1 MTRARTFTIAAIVL
15 ISSRAIAAPLVTYE
29 SSCECRDNHGKQR
42 WAEKN
47 DPAVPPADASAI
59 QAVIPSDIFNW
70 QGPTEHLA
78 ASSERIAAE
87 QKWYAL
93 TGRVIELRAEEDGD
107 LHILPLRMRT
117 ATSRARGL
125 SNRCSSDHGSAGE
138 GTGEVTAG
146 SSGGGTDS
154 SGGGADSSGG
164 GADSSGG
171 GTDSSSVGTNSSGV
185 DAGEVTAGDSC
196 SVGTGEMAASGFAGA
211 AGGGE

>member
-1 MTRARTFTIAAIVL
+1 M
-15 ISSRAIAAPLVTYE
+15 
-29 SSCECRDNHGKQR
+29 
-42 WAEKN
+42 
-47 DPAVPPADASAI
+47 DASAI
-59 QAVIPSDIFNW
+59 QAVTPSDIFNW
-70 QGPTEHLA
+70 QGPTEPLKS
-78 ASSERIAAE
+78 SSERIAAE

-93 TGRVIELRAEEDGD
+93 TGRVIEVRAEGDGD

-154 SGGGADSSGG
+154 SGGGTDSSCGGADSSGG

-171 GTDSSSVGTNSSGV
+171 GADSSGV

>member
-1 MTRARTFTIAAIVL
+1 MSHLDIYGWPGLEVHLTGQSKRTGI
-15 ISSRAIAAPLVTYE
+15 E
-29 SSCECRDNHGKQR
+29 N
-42 WAEKN
+42 N
-47 DPAVPPADASAI
+47 
-59 QAVIPSDIFNW
+59 
-70 QGPTEHLA
+70 
-78 ASSERIAAE
+78 
-87 QKWYAL
+87 WYAL
-93 TGRVIELRAEEDGD
+93 TGRVIEVRAEEDGD

-146 SSGGGTDS
+146 SSGGGAGS
-154 SGGGADSSGG
+154 SGGGADSSG
-164 GADSSGG
+164 
-171 GTDSSSVGTNSSGV
+171 VGTNSSGV

>member
-1 MTRARTFTIAAIVL
+1 M
-15 ISSRAIAAPLVTYE
+15 
-29 SSCECRDNHGKQR
+29 
-42 WAEKN
+42 
-47 DPAVPPADASAI
+47 
-59 QAVIPSDIFNW
+59 
-70 QGPTEHLA
+70 
-78 ASSERIAAE
+78 
-87 QKWYAL
+87 
-93 TGRVIELRAEEDGD
+93 IEVRAEGDGD

-154 SGGGADSSGG
+154 SGGG
-164 GADSSGG
+164 
-171 GTDSSSVGTNSSGV
+171 TNSSGV

>member
-1 MTRARTFTIAAIVL
+1 MTSSPHFYEVRPRKDHRRVDLVSDVL
-15 ISSRAIAAPLVTYE
+15 PFGRLWYA
-29 SSCECRDNHGKQR
+29 G
-42 WAEKN
+42 
-47 DPAVPPADASAI
+47 ADAVNNAI
-59 QAVIPSDIFNW
+59 GYAKDRSRSRGDIYGWPGLEVHLTGQSKRTGIENNW
-70 QGPTEHLA
+70 
-78 ASSERIAAE
+78 S
-87 QKWYAL
+87 AL
-93 TGRVIELRAEEDGD
+93 TGRVIEVRAEEDGD
-107 LHILPLRMRT
+107 FHILPLRMRT

-125 SNRCSSDHGSAGE
+125 SNRCSSDHGPAGE

-154 SGGGADSSGG
+154 SAVGTDSSAG

-171 GTDSSSVGTNSSGV
+171 GTDSFSGGTNSSGV